1 MRLSFEFSRNKTVNK
16 DIEATSQLKQHL
28 MSWFGTKS
36 IVRTENREELKLN
49 GFTNP
54 YVYMVTS
61 RISKTVSRL
70 NYDFTINDKPIN
82 SGYVVDLM
90 KRPNKNQYFSELFEA
105 IALEL
110 VLMGESIVVFRK
122 STGYTKPQ
130 QIDVLKS
137 QYVNLIVQNGE
148 IIRYDYASMGKV
160 EQIPPDQVLHIRFAN
175 PLYSDERSLR
185 GFSPLTSLELV
196 TNASN
201 SGFNAEASIMENRGV
216 AGFISGLS
224 ENMPLMKSDRDEL
237 QQQFDNKNA
246 GSDKFGKIA
255 IVSSP
260 SQFVQVGASSTDLQL
275 LDSNVAKLR
284 VICSVYGLSSQIFG
298 DVASSIYSNMET
310 ATKSS
315 YTECYIPLANFICD
329 QFNKFFT
336 DTLKDKTVI
345 KLDIEKIDVM
355 KTINKELSDK
365 VSNEVKTGIL
375 SPQQAIEI
383 LYPNLLY
390 DKENA
395 KAQTGGANS
404 GQAGVN

>member
-28 MSWFGTKS
+28 ISWFGTKS
-36 IVRTENREELKLN
+36 IARTENREELKLN

-54 YVYMVTS
+54 YVYMITS

-148 IIRYDYASMGKV
+148 IIRYDYTSMGKV

-404 GQAGVN
+404 GQTGVN